1 MENHVKAVGIIHI
14 AFSVFGILIAVVL
27 FTVLNIVAKMPDVD
41 EEAMRVLQIVGMVVP
56 WFMIVV
62 SLPGIVGGIGLL
74 KQQGW
79 ARILILI
86 KAFLDL
92 VSFPIGTAIG
102 IYSIWV
108 LFDKRTE
115 KIFAKSKTG
124 SE

>member
-14 AFSVFGILIAVVL
+14 AFSVLGVIMGVGVFTILNL
-27 FTVLNIVAKMPDVD
+27 VARMPDVD
-41 EEAMRVLQIVGMVVP
+41 EEAIRILQTIGFVLP
-56 WFMIVV
+56 WFFIVL

-86 KAFLDL
+86 KSFLDL
-92 VSFPIGTAIG
+92 VSFPIGTAVG

-115 KIFAKSKTG
+115 KLFAESKK
-124 SE
+124 

>member
-14 AFSVFGILIAVVL
+14 AFSVLGVIMGVVVFTILNL
-27 FTVLNIVAKMPDVD
+27 VARMPDVD
-41 EEAMRVLQIVGMVVP
+41 EEAIRILQTIGFVLP
-56 WFMIVV
+56 WFFIVL

-86 KAFLDL
+86 KSFLDL
-92 VSFPIGTAIG
+92 VSFPIGTAVG

-115 KIFAKSKTG
+115 KIFAKSKK
-124 SE
+124 

>member
-14 AFSVFGILIAVVL
+14 AFSVLGVIMGVVVFTILNL
-27 FTVLNIVAKMPDVD
+27 VARMPDVD
-41 EEAMRVLQIVGMVVP
+41 EEAIRILQTIGFVLP
-56 WFMIVV
+56 WFFIVL

-86 KAFLDL
+86 KSFLDL
-92 VSFPIGTAIG
+92 VSFPIGTAVG

-115 KIFAKSKTG
+115 KLFAESKK
-124 SE
+124 

>member
-14 AFSVFGILIAVVL
+14 AFSVLGVIMGVGVFTILNL
-27 FTVLNIVAKMPDVD
+27 VARMPDVD
-41 EEAMRVLQIVGMVVP
+41 EEAIRILQTIGFVLP
-56 WFMIVV
+56 WFFIVL

-86 KAFLDL
+86 KSFLDL
-92 VSFPIGTAIG
+92 VSFPIGTAVG

-115 KIFAKSKTG
+115 KIFAKSKK
-124 SE
+124 

>member
-14 AFSVFGILIAVVL
+14 AFSVFGILIAVL
-27 FTVLNIVAKMPDVD
+27 IFAGLNIIAKMPDVD

-92 VSFPIGTAIG
+92 VSFPIGTAVG

-115 KIFAKSKTG
+115 KIFVKSKK
-124 SE
+124 

>member
-14 AFSVFGILIAVVL
+14 AFSVLGVIMGVGVFTILNL
-27 FTVLNIVAKMPDVD
+27 VARMPDVD
-41 EEAMRVLQIVGMVVP
+41 EEAIRILQTIGFVLP
-56 WFMIVV
+56 WFFIVL

-86 KAFLDL
+86 KSFLDL
-92 VSFPIGTAIG
+92 VSFPIGTAVG

-115 KIFAKSKTG
+115 KIFAESKK
-124 SE
+124 